1 MPSAFDGFY
10 EWTLFTVGLI
20 PAECRYP
27 FKAIHVYILKR
38 GASVHILPREA
49 LAFVNDIGL

>member
-1 MPSAFDGFY
+1 MPSAFDRFY

>member
-1 MPSAFDGFY
+1 VAFDGFY

-27 FKAIHVYILKR
+27 FKAIHVYLK
-38 GASVHILPREA
+38 APMYTLPREA
-49 LAFVNDIGL
+49 LAFVNDVGL